1 MGFLGRRSKLEIFRP
16 ERNSMQKSKLN
27 KASSYLCKTGVILV
41 GISLLTTSHADSLWH
56 DESAV
61 SMYSDKKAHAVG
73 DIITILVQESNS
85 AQKDNSTKTAKS
97 SGVDAS
103 ISTFLYGPTAS
114 KLLTQG
120 GKYPGLK
127 FDAKNTFDGGGQIN
141 NSETI
146 TARIAVRV
154 IDVLPNKTMVIEGKK
169 LTSFSGEKQEAIL
182 RGVLRTEDLAA
193 NNTIFSYNIA
203 DATIQFVAKGAVS
216 DSQGKGWFTKIW
228 DKVSPF

>member
-1 MGFLGRRSKLEIFRP
+1 MNKVSRFLSRARGFIVAVQLL
-16 ERNSMQKSKLN
+16 
-27 KASSYLCKTGVILV
+27 ILPAQ
-41 GISLLTTSHADSLWH
+41 ADSLWH
-56 DESAV
+56 EDGAT
-61 SMYSDKKAHAVG
+61 SMVADKKAHAVG

-103 ISTFLYGPTAS
+103 ISSFLYGPAAS
-114 KLLTQG
+114 KLLTKG
-120 GKYPGLK
+120 GTLPALK
-127 FDAKNTFDGGGQIN
+127 FDSKNTFDGGGQIN

-154 IDVLPNKTMVIEGKK
+154 IDVLPNKTMIIEGKK

-182 RGVLRTEDLAA
+182 RGVLRSEDLAA

-203 DATIQFVAKGAVS
+203 DATIQFVAKGSVS
-216 DSQGKGWFTKIW
+216 DSQNKGWFTKIW